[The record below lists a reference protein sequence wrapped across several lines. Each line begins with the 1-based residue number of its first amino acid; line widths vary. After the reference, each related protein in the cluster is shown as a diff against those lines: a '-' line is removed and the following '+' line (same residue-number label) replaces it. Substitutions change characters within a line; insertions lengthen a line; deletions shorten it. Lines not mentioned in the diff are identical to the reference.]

1 MDLKTL
7 VDQPGK
13 LPTVPKIVQK
23 LIESFNADNIPST
36 EIAQQIASDPAL
48 SAKLLRLAN
57 SAYFHVSRTVGT
69 VDDALRMLGFVMV
82 RNLVLSSGMVAAFR
96 NTPGIN
102 LPRFWR
108 YTLYTACTARWL
120 AERAEVNGDMVF
132 TLSMMHGIGQLQM
145 HLCIPPDVLKPLDAQ
160 AGVLDPRR
168 ADLERAQLGFHYG
181 QVSSELARIWHF
193 PEALITALAHVPE
206 PLAATKFDAP
216 AALVHIGCWRARAAV
231 LDWSADE
238 AREAYP
244 AAVADRLALAPDWT
258 DLLAPDGDPKRWM
271 PSFETLTLG
280 LDSLLD

>member
-13 LPTVPKIVQK
+13 LPTIPKIVQK
-23 LIESFNADNIPST
+23 LIESFNSDSIPST

-96 NTPGIN
+96 NTPGID

-108 YTLYTACTARWL
+108 HTLYTACTARWL
-120 AERAEVNGDMVF
+120 AERVEINGDLAF

-145 HLCIPPDVLKPLDAQ
+145 HLCLAPDVLKPVDAQ

-168 ADLERAQLGFHYG
+168 AQVEREQLGFHYA

-193 PEALITALAHVPE
+193 PEALIAALAHVPE
-206 PLAATKFDAP
+206 PLAATGFDAP
-216 AALVHIGCWRARAAV
+216 AALVHLGCWRARAEV
-231 LDWSADE
+231 LGSSAEE
-238 AREAYP
+238 AQAAYP

-258 DLLAPDGDPKRWM
+258 DLLAPDADPEQWM
-271 PSFETLTLG
+271 PPFETLTQG
-280 LDSLLD
+280 LDSLLE

>member
-1 MDLKTL
+1 MNLKVL

-13 LPTVPKIVQK
+13 LPTIPKIVQK

-36 EIAQQIASDPAL
+36 EIAYQIASDPAL

-96 NTPGIN
+96 NTPGID

-108 YTLYTACTARWL
+108 YTLYTACTSRWL
-120 AERAEVNGDMVF
+120 AERVEVNGDMVF

-145 HLCIPPDVLKPLDAQ
+145 HLCIAPGLLEPIQAQ

-168 ADLERAQLGFHYG
+168 AEVERARFGFHYG
-181 QVSSELARIWHF
+181 QVSSELARIWNF
-193 PEALITALAHVPE
+193 PVALIDALADVPD
-206 PLAATKFDAP
+206 PLAAAEFGAP
-216 AALVHIGCWRARAAV
+216 AGLVHLGCWRARAAV
-231 LDWSADE
+231 LNWSADQ
-238 AREAYP
+238 ARAAYP
-244 AAVADRLALAPDWT
+244 AAVADRLALVPDWT
-258 DLLAPDGDPKRWM
+258 DLLAPEGDPARWM
-271 PSFETLTLG
+271 PPFETLTQG
-280 LDSLLD
+280 LDSLFE

>member
-1 MDLKTL
+1 MDLKAL

-13 LPTVPKIVQK
+13 LPTIPKIVQK
-23 LIESFNADNIPST
+23 LIESFNADNIPSS
-36 EIAQQIASDPAL
+36 EIAHQIASDPAL

-69 VDDALRMLGFVMV
+69 VDEALRMLGFVMV

-96 NTPGIN
+96 HTPGID

-120 AERAEVNGDMVF
+120 AARAEINGDMVF

-145 HLCIPPDVLKPLDAQ
+145 HLCIAPDLLKPLEAQ

-168 ADLERAQLGFHYG
+168 ADVERARLGFHYG

-193 PEALITALAHVPE
+193 PAALIAALAQVPE
-206 PLAATKFDAP
+206 PLAAAEFSAP
-216 AALVHIGCWRARAAV
+216 AGFAHLGCWRARAAV
-231 LDWSADE
+231 LDWNAGQ
-238 AREAYP
+238 AQAAYP
-244 AAVADRLALAPDWT
+244 AAVAKRLALAPDWT
-258 DLLAPDGDPKRWM
+258 DLLAPDGDPEQWL
-271 PSFETLTLG
+271 PPFDTLTQG

>member
-7 VDQPGK
+7 IDQPGK
-13 LPTVPKIVQK
+13 LPTIPKIVQK
-23 LIESFNADNIPST
+23 LIASFNSEDISSS
-36 EIAQQIASDPAL
+36 EIARQIESDPAL

-69 VDDALRMLGFVMV
+69 VDEALRMLGFVMV
-82 RNLVLSSGMVAAFR
+82 RNLVISSGMVAAFR

-120 AERAEVNGDMVF
+120 AARAEENGDMVF

-145 HLCIPPDVLKPLDAQ
+145 HLCMPPDMLAPIEAQ

-168 ADLERAQLGFHYG
+168 AEVESAGLGFHYG
-181 QVSSELARIWHF
+181 QVSSELARIWNF
-193 PEALITALAHVPE
+193 PDALIAALAYVPD
-206 PLAATKFDAP
+206 PLAAAEFSAP
-216 AALVHIGCWRARAAV
+216 TGLVHLGCWRARAAV
-231 LDWSADE
+231 LDWNADQ
-238 AREAYP
+238 ARAAYP

-258 DLLAPDGDPKRWM
+258 DLLAPEGDPAHWM
-271 PSFETLTLG
+271 PPFEALTQG
-280 LDSLLD
+280 LDSLFE